1 MAGPD
6 GPGYG
11 FIQQYEHGLPKTR
24 KELSDCVGAYVD
36 FLLEGSEQKNL
47 PPVDLDAIFDHFSLQ
62 AMEGDFKEASLGI
75 EGANLAE
82 MGMIVFDSSDIQTR
96 QRFTQAHELLE
107 CLIVALEGNRY
118 PSPLES
124 YIEEKKKER
133 FCNWG
138 AARLLMPVDLF
149 QEYVSEHGIGIE
161 AAETISRAFQTSRLA
176 TLRHMVNCYPKRCGL
191 IIWKRAHKPSESVP
205 SPNQTELWDDLEGTG
220 GPEKK
225 VRVQWQD
232 LGRKARRE
240 VYVPDDKSIDS
251 DSLIARALEER
262 EPKAGSERVD
272 LGSLTG
278 NFEIEAV
285 PFSAGD
291 EPHVLSLFHWPSEM
305 FADQESQSGFYEPH

>member
-1 MAGPD
+1 MMGPE

-11 FIQQYEHGLPKTR
+11 FIQQYEHGLPETR
-24 KELSDCVGAYVD
+24 KELSRCVGAYVD
-36 FLLEGSEQKNL
+36 FLLEESGQEDL

-118 PSPLES
+118 PSSLES
-124 YIEEKKKER
+124 YIEGKKKER
-133 FCNWG
+133 LCNWG
-138 AARLLMPVDLF
+138 AARLLMPEDLF
-149 QEYVSEHGIGIE
+149 HDFVCEHGIGIN
-161 AAETISRAFQTSRLA
+161 AAERIARAFKTSRLA
-176 TLRHMVNCYPKRCGL
+176 TLRHMVNCYPERCGL
-191 IIWKRAHKPSESVP
+191 IIWKRAHKPSDSVP
-205 SPNQTELWDDLEGTG
+205 SPNQAELWDDLEGTG
-220 GPEKK
+220 GPEKE

-232 LGRKARRE
+232 LGQKARKE
-240 VYVPDDKSIDS
+240 VHVPDDKSIDP
-251 DSLIARALEER
+251 DSLIARALEEGESKVGR
-262 EPKAGSERVD
+262 ERVD
-272 LGSLTG
+272 LGGLTG
-278 NFEIEAV
+278 EFEIEAV

-305 FADQESQSGFYEPH
+305 FAGQEAQSGFYEAH